1 VPMPVTTGN
10 LRPANKRRL
19 SESAFLLITMVPFA
33 VLFLL
38 LWLGR

>member
-1 VPMPVTTGN
+1 MRILSTRK
-10 LRPANKRRL
+10 LRAARRRQL
-19 SESAFLLITMVPFA
+19 SESAFLLITILPFA